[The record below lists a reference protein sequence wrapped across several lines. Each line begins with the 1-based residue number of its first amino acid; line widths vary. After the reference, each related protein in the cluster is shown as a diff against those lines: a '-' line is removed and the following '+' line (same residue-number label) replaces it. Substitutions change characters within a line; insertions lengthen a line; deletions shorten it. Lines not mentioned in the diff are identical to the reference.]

1 MKLDIGQA
9 WNDAV
14 ALMLGNK
21 DVLGIVAAV
30 FFFLPTLALS
40 ILAPTTQVEAAAAAG
55 QEQLQAAM
63 LEFLAENWLLF
74 LVYLIAS
81 TVGSLTVF
89 ALLSKRQN
97 LTVGEALKT
106 GLAATVPYLVATLA
120 IGMVAGL
127 IFALVGIISA
137 ATSPLIGGV
146 LGIVFAALAVIAMV
160 RLLLIGPVMAAE
172 NMLNPVSAIQRSWQI
187 VKGNTRRVFLFVILL
202 AIAIFVVTSVL
213 GLIFGLLGALLGGSA
228 GLWAESIPASI
239 VGAISTVIML
249 SVYMSLH
256 HQLAGGVTPS
266 DIEAFE

>member
-14 ALMLGNK
+14 ALMLSNK

-40 ILAPTTQVEAAAAAG
+40 ILAPTTQVEAAAAGG
-55 QEQLQAAM
+55 QEQLLAAM

-74 LVYLIAS
+74 LIYMIAS

-106 GLAATVPYLVATLA
+106 GLATTLPYLVATLA
-120 IGMVAGL
+120 IGMFAGL
-127 IFALVGIISA
+127 LFVLIGVIST
-137 ATSPLIGGV
+137 ATSPVIGSLVGV
-146 LGIVFAALAVIAMV
+146 VLAAFLVIAMI

-172 NMLNPVSAIQRSWQI
+172 NMLNPVSAIQRSWQL
-187 VKGNTRRVFLFVILL
+187 VKGNTRRLFLFVILL

-213 GLIFGLLGALLGGSA
+213 GIIFGLLGALLGGSA
-228 GLWAESIPASI
+228 GLLGREPS
-239 VGAISTVIML
+239 G
-249 SVYMSLH
+249 LH
-256 HQLAGGVTPS
+256 HWRNFDRDYAVRICISASPLVRRYNP
-266 DIEAFE
+266 IRY

>member
-40 ILAPTTQVEAAAAAG
+40 ILAPTAPLEAAAAGG

-63 LEFLAENWLLF
+63 IEFLAENWLLF

-97 LTVGEALKT
+97 MTVGEALKT
-106 GLAATVPYLVATLA
+106 GLSATVPYLVATLA
-120 IGMVAGL
+120 VGMFAGL
-127 IFALVGIISA
+127 LFVLIGVISA
-137 ATSPLIGGV
+137 ATSPVIGALV
-146 LGIVFAALAVIAMV
+146 GIVLAAFLVIAMI
-160 RLLLIGPVMAAE
+160 RLLMIGPVMAAE
-172 NMLNPVSAIQRSWQI
+172 NMLNPVSAIQRSWQL
-187 VKGNTRRVFLFVILL
+187 VKGNTRRVFLFIILL

-213 GLIFGLLGALLGGSA
+213 GIIFGLLGALFGGSA

-256 HQLAGGVTPS
+256 HQLAGGVSQAEIDT
-266 DIEAFE
+266 FE